1 MDIEMIRG
9 IPIEE
14 FLSRLGHEPVR
25 RHGDECWYLSPCRE
39 ERTPSFHVNT
49 RKRVWHDFGTGHGG
63 DIFTLAGELS
73 GNGSFL
79 AQARFIAG
87 VYGGTVPEHAGKVR
101 VKDGTR
107 TAKRKEASRFEEVVR
122 SPLSSEAL
130 LGYLKGRGIPAG
142 IARANCEEVRFRLY
156 SKRYFAVGFRNVSG
170 GYELRSR
177 FIKWCLPPKDI
188 SVIRNGSLTCNLFE
202 GFIDY
207 LSWMVLGISC
217 GEDYLVLNSVALVER
232 AFPYLDRYGK
242 IRCYLD
248 NDDAGKKTLAILRKR
263 YGDRIDDCSDLYAG
277 CKDLNEY
284 LESNFPSGQKYLLQ
298 TVKTRNEYENDY
310 EQERAVCPCVR
321 PDGHD
326 L

>member
-49 RKRVWHDFGTGHGG
+49 RKGVWHDFGTGHGG

-87 VYGGTVPEHAGKVR
+87 VYGGTVPEYAEKAR
-101 VKDGTR
+101 VKERTR

-156 SKRYFAVGFRNVSG
+156 GKRYFAVGFRNVSG

-177 FIKWCLPPKDI
+177 FMKWCLPPKDI
-188 SVIRNGSLTCNLFE
+188 SVIRNGPLPATCSRASSTIFRGWCSASAAARTIWYSIRWHWPNAHSLIWTVT
-202 GFIDY
+202 G
-207 LSWMVLGISC
+207 
-217 GEDYLVLNSVALVER
+217 
-232 AFPYLDRYGK
+232 RYGAT
-242 IRCYLD
+242 LTMTTP
-248 NDDAGKKTLAILRKR
+248 GKGRWLYCGNATGTGLTTVPTCMPAA
-263 YGDRIDDCSDLYAG
+263 RI
-277 CKDLNEY
+277 
-284 LESNFPSGQKYLLQ
+284 
-298 TVKTRNEYENDY
+298 
-310 EQERAVCPCVR
+310 
-321 PDGHD
+321 
-326 L
+326 